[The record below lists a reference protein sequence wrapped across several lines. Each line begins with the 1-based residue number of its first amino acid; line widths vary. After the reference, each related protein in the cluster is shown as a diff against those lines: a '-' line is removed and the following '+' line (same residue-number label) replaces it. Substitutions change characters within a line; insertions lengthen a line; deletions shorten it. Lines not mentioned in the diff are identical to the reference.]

1 MKNLKMFLD
10 KKRETEAAAE
20 ALILQQTEKEL
31 HLKWEDQQVLVK
43 IQVWEECLVKVQ
55 FQMMVE
61 KCLLQVFQ
69 EVHPKDKIQDK
80 VHLKMV
86 STDQVLVHKVTLAS
100 RECHQWLKEQVIY
113 LEEIL

>member
-10 KKRETEAAAE
+10 KKREMEAAAE
-20 ALILQQTEKEL
+20 DLILQQIEKEL
-31 HLKWEDQQVLVK
+31 HLKWEDQQVPVK
-43 IQVWEECLVKVQ
+43 IQAWEECLVKVQ

-69 EVHPKDKIQDK
+69 EVHLKDKIQDK
-80 VHLKMV
+80 AHLKMV
-86 STDQVLVHKVTLAS
+86 STDQVLVLKVTLAS
-100 RECHQWLKEQVIY
+100 RECHQWLMEQVIY